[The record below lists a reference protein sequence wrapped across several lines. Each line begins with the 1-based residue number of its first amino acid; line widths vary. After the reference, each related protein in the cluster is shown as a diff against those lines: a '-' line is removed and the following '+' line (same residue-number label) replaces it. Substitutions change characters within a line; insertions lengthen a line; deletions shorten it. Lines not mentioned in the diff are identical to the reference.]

1 LLRRSNYAR
10 ALEPLLE
17 QAGGYARSILRNRAD
32 AEDAVQAA
40 ALRGLERLGSYDE
53 RRSFKSW
60 WFAILR
66 NCCID
71 SLRRARRRPTVAIEG
86 DIADAREPAPDW
98 EPLDCALDS
107 LSENHREI
115 VRLRYFA
122 DLSYAE
128 IAEALSIPAGTVMS
142 RLYHARLA
150 LAAKLQEDHDERSG

>member
-1 LLRRSNYAR
+1 MLPQRDYAR
-10 ALEPLLE
+10 ALEPLLV
-17 QAGGYARSILRNRAD
+17 QASGYARSILRNRAD
-32 AEDAVQAA
+32 AEDAVQTA

-53 RRSFKSW
+53 LRPFKAW

-71 SLRRARRRPTVAIEG
+71 TMRRAQRRPTWAMAGDVADERS
-86 DIADAREPAPDW
+86 DEPAPDW
-98 EPLDCALDS
+98 EALDRALET
-107 LSENHREI
+107 LSDNHREI

-150 LAAKLQEDHDERSG
+150 LAATLQEETR